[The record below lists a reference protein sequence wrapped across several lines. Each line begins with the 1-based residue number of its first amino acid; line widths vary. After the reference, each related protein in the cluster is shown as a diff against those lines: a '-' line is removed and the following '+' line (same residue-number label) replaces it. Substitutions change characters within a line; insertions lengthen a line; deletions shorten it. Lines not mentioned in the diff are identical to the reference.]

1 MEYKTFNDVF
11 CGFAPKDAPQFL
23 LDAILMNVVLDKAT
37 RRMSFDMHMKNIA
50 DKTMIFFIEDNIKA
64 HFQLV
69 AVHIKARYTSELLSG
84 EYLTNIEKQL
94 RRENVVI
101 NGFLNDATARL
112 TEDEIF
118 EISVT
123 HGVGMLSA
131 LGCEGKISAMLRD
144 EFGVSCEVCFTG
156 DTELSE
162 YSQSFNEA
170 VERDRLIP
178 REDAQGNII
187 VTAPGGEQ
195 KTGTVKK
202 AKPAGKR
209 AEGDDCPYDIKTLKA
224 VIGKPVKANPIPL
237 SELNPESTRV
247 TVWGDVFE
255 VEARETRAGD
265 RIIMSVY
272 FTDYT
277 GSNML
282 KIIELKERAKPYE
295 SIVKG
300 VTILVSGE
308 VSYDKYDKEYSI
320 RPRDISLVSKYVYT
334 DEAPIKRVELHC
346 HSNMSSMD
354 GIAPAALLIERAAS
368 WGQTALAITDH
379 GVVQAFPD
387 VAAAAKK
394 ANKGGASFKAI
405 YGVEAYFIDDIVPVD
420 DGGDYK
426 KLQSY
431 HQIILVKDKKGLKNL
446 YKLISMSHIDYFYKK
461 PRIPKSKLSELREG
475 LIIGSACEAGE
486 LFCAVRDGKSDEE
499 QCEIARFYDFL
510 EVQPLANNE
519 FLIRSGVAKDHEAL
533 QDYNK
538 TIISL
543 GERLNI
549 PVVATCDAHMIQKSD
564 NIFRQV
570 LMTGM
575 GYSDTDLQSPL
586 YMRTT
591 EEMLKEFAYLG
602 EEKAFEV
609 VVTNT
614 NLIADM
620 IADDIQPIPDGTFTP
635 TIAGCEDDL
644 QNITWKK
651 TKELYGEEMPEL
663 VKTRLERELGS
674 IIKHGFAVL
683 YIIAQKL
690 VWESEKQGYLVG
702 SRGSVGSS
710 FVATMAG
717 ISEVNPLPPHYVCP
731 KCKHSDFI
739 TDGSVGS
746 GFDLPPKDC
755 PQCGTPYNRD
765 GHDIPFETF
774 LGFDGDKAPDID
786 LNFSGEYQS
795 RAHRYTEELFG
806 KDHVFKAGTIATI
819 ADKTAYGY
827 VKKYLDEKGRVVHKA
842 EEQRLINGCTGIKR
856 TTGQHPG
863 GMVVVPNEC
872 DVYDFTPIQHP
883 ADSSDSGVFTT
894 HFDFHSLHDTIL
906 KLDELGHDVPTLY
919 KHLEDLTGIK
929 VLDVPMSDEKVM
941 SLFTSPEALG
951 VSAAEIDCNTGTL
964 GIPEMG
970 TPFVRGMLDDAQPQK
985 FSDLLQISGLSHGT
999 DVWIGNAQELIKN
1012 GICTI
1017 SDVIGTR
1024 DSIMTYLLHKGLKP
1038 KSAFKIMEIT
1048 RKGKASSQLTAE
1060 YIDEMKACGVPQW
1073 YLDSCMKIKY
1083 MFPKAHA
1090 AAYVIGAIRLCWYKI
1105 YRPVEFYAAMFTV
1118 RGGDFDA
1125 ESAIRGRGAVKMKM
1139 SELKMRGMERTTK
1152 EDDQY
1157 NTLQIVNEMMARG
1170 IEFLRVDLFLSTA
1183 TRYVVED
1190 GKIRL
1195 PFCALR
1201 GLGETAA
1208 KALEEAGKGGEYL
1221 SKEEVGIRAGVG
1233 KGTLDMLDAAGAL
1246 TSLPDSSQ
1254 MSFF

>member
-1 MEYKTFNDVF
+1 MEYKCFRDMF
-11 CGFAPKDAPQFL
+11 LKFAPQNAPLFF
-23 LDAILMNVVLDKAT
+23 LDAVLLNIVLKKEA
-37 RRMSFDMHMKNIA
+37 REMSFEMHMTDIAEKELIFEAENNIRSA
-50 DKTMIFFIEDNIKA
+50 FKLSRVRINAKYP
-64 HFQLV
+64 
-69 AVHIKARYTSELLSG
+69 KELLSG
-84 EYLTNIEKQL
+84 DYLNNIEKEL
-94 RRENVVI
+94 SHGGTII
-101 NGFLNDATARL
+101 NGFFNDAKATLCDDDA
-112 TEDEIF
+112 F
-118 EISVT
+118 EISLI
-123 HGVGMLSA
+123 HGGGDMLAS
-131 LGCEGKISAMLRD
+131 LGCEGKIARLLHD
-144 EFGVSCEVCFTG
+144 EFGVSCEVRFTG
-156 DTELSE
+156 ETEISE
-162 YSQSFNEA
+162 HTQSFNEA
-170 VERDRLIP
+170 VERDRVVL
-178 REDAQGNII
+178 RENEVQESNNTER
-187 VTAPGGEQ
+187 TAAKSEVIKRSKPA
-195 KTGTVKK
+195 
-202 AKPAGKR
+202 AKPNGQEAL
-209 AEGDDCPYDIKTLKA
+209 PYDISTIKA
-224 VIGKPVKANPIPL
+224 IIGKPVKAAPQPL
-237 SELNPESTRV
+237 SELNPESTKV

-255 VEARETRAGD
+255 VETRETRAGD
-265 RIIMSVY
+265 RIIMSVF

-282 KIIELKERAKPYE
+282 KIIELKEKAKPYE

-300 VTILVSGE
+300 VTILVNGE

-320 RPRDISLVSKYVYT
+320 RPRDISLVSKYIYT
-334 DEAPIKRVELHC
+334 DDAPVKRIELHC

-354 GIAPAALLIERAAS
+354 GMAPASDIVARAAA
-368 WGQTALAITDH
+368 WGQTALALTDH

-387 VAAAAKK
+387 VAAAVKK
-394 ANKGGASFKAI
+394 IQKSGGSFKPI
-405 YGVEAYFIDDIVPVD
+405 YGVEAYFVD
-420 DGGDYK
+420 DNGMEDDYK
-426 KLQSY
+426 KLPSY
-431 HQIILVKDKKGLKNL
+431 HQIILVKNQAGLKNL
-446 YKLISMSHIDYFYKK
+446 YKLISRAHINYFYKK
-461 PRIPKSKLSELREG
+461 PRIPKTDLLELREG

-486 LFCAVRDGKSDEE
+486 LFRSILDGKSHDEL
-499 QCEIARFYDFL
+499 CEIARFYDFL
-510 EVQPLANNE
+510 EIQPIGNNE
-519 FLIRSGVAKDHEAL
+519 FLIRNGTAKDHEAL
-533 QDYNK
+533 QEYNK
-538 TIISL
+538 IIVRL
-543 GERLNI
+543 GDELSI
-549 PVVATCDAHMIQKSD
+549 PVVATTDAHMIQKTD

-575 GYSDTDLQSPL
+575 GYSDADLQAPL

-591 EEMLKEFAYLG
+591 DEMLEEFAYLG
-602 EEKAFEV
+602 EEKAYEV

-614 NLIADM
+614 NLIANM
-620 IADDIQPIPDGTFTP
+620 IDDGIKPIPDGTYTP
-635 TIAGCEDDL
+635 TIDGCEDDL
-644 QNITWKK
+644 QNITW
-651 TKELYGEEMPEL
+651 TKARKIYGEDVPEI
-663 VKTRLERELGS
+663 VKNRLERELGS

-690 VWESEKQGYLVG
+690 VWESEKEGYLVG

-731 KCKHSDFI
+731 KCKNSEFI

-746 GFDLPPKDC
+746 GFDLPEKNC
-755 PQCGTPYNRD
+755 PICGTAYNRD

-806 KDHVFKAGTIATI
+806 TSHVFKAGTIATV

-827 VKKYLDEKGRVVHKA
+827 VKKYLEEKGRVVHKA

-863 GMVVVPNEC
+863 GMVVVPNNYE
-872 DVYDFTPIQHP
+872 VYDFTPIQHP
-883 ADSSDSGVFTT
+883 ADSADSGVFTT

-919 KHLEDLTGIK
+919 KHLEDLTGVK
-929 VLDVPMSDEKVM
+929 VLDVPLSDKKVM

-951 VSAAEIDCNTGTL
+951 VTAEEIDCNTGTL

-970 TPFVRGMLDDAQPQK
+970 TPFVRGMLEDAHPVH

-999 DVWIGNAQELIKN
+999 DVWLGNAQELIKN
-1012 GICTI
+1012 GTCTI
-1017 SDVIGTR
+1017 ADVIGTR

-1048 RKGKASSQLTAE
+1048 RKGKATTLLTTE

-1073 YLDSCMKIKY
+1073 YIDSCMKIKY

-1125 ESAIRGRGAVKMKM
+1125 ESAIRGRGAVKMKL
-1139 SELKMRGMERTTK
+1139 SELKMRGNERTTK

-1170 IEFLRVDLFLSTA
+1170 IEFLPVDLFLSTA
-1183 TRYVVED
+1183 TRYIVED

-1208 KALEEAGKGGEYL
+1208 KALEEAGRGGTYL
-1221 SKEEVGIRAGVG
+1221 SKEEVGTRAGVG
-1233 KGTLDMLDAAGAL
+1233 KGTVEMLDAAGAMGD
-1246 TSLPDSSQ
+1246 LPESSQ